1 MQAARA
7 LQEAFGLRS
16 TVAVLG
22 FALRTLAQQL
32 EDGQLGELVARQR
45 AQGNARGPAPQGGD
59 RRRERPEGGEP
70 RVARTQR
77 VDPFARPGRPAV
89 VVPPAAS
96 EEAPGGDSGEV
107 VAEAEVEAKVDPVAE
122 GPEQEA
128 PDGEGDAAVQEA
140 APAAVEGTAEGTAG
154 EDVRDEVAEA

>member
-32 EDGQLGELVARQR
+32 EEGQLGELVARQR

-70 RVARTQR
+70 RGARTQR

-89 VVPPAAS
+89 VAAPAAA
-96 EEAPGGDSGEV
+96 EAAPGGDAGEA
-107 VAEAEVEAKVDPVAE
+107 VAEA
-122 GPEQEA
+122 PEQAA

-140 APAAVEGTAEGTAG
+140 VPAAVEGTAEGTAG
-154 EDVRDEVAEA
+154 EDVRGEVAEA